1 MSESSSPATPSRG
14 RPSTPAITFSALAI
28 VLFTIWTVLVAT
40 GVLDGMDRAT
50 LAPVPVF
57 EARSVQIAAAI
68 SIVFSPPILLLVL
81 LCLAWWASRRRLHN
95 LTVSLILAAIPG
107 TAINWLMKLL
117 IADPRPPQRLPL
129 LTVFGPSYPAEHL
142 SSVAMVALMVGA
154 TVVVS
159 RQDRIVVWTW
169 QVIGLLAVL
178 LLGLCS
184 WWLRSNWL
192 ADLIGGVLLGVAVAA
207 VSLMVARVRVLPRE
221 GLIAMAMSRQTPVT
235 AVDGAPE
242 ARCAIIYNPSKIV
255 DEAAFRRHVDYELS
269 RHQFVRTLWLPTTVD
284 EPGRGLAE
292 VAISKSVG
300 LVLVAG
306 GDGTVRSVCD
316 GMAGSGIPLGIV
328 PAGTGN
334 LLARNLGIPRD
345 ERAAIDVA
353 FDGQTRKID
362 LVKLRVDDQPETQ
375 HFAVMGGMGFDAAVF
390 EQTNAD
396 LKKAV
401 GSAAYFVAG
410 AQAAGFEPFAASV
423 QIDDHPPVSRR
434 LSVAVIGNVGFLQA
448 GIELFPDARPD
459 DGVLD
464 VILASPR
471 TLRDWA
477 RILTTVLAVRGTDEH
492 LVRRRGKRISIT
504 AEEPVAYQL
513 DGDTIGHAR
522 RLVASVDAQALTL
535 RVPDQSYERH
545 NPLGNLRR
553 SAPEQS

>member
-1 MSESSSPATPSRG
+1 
-14 RPSTPAITFSALAI
+14 
-28 VLFTIWTVLVAT
+28 
-40 GVLDGMDRAT
+40 
-50 LAPVPVF
+50 
-57 EARSVQIAAAI
+57 
-68 SIVFSPPILLLVL
+68 
-81 LCLAWWASRRRLHN
+81 
-95 LTVSLILAAIPG
+95 
-107 TAINWLMKLL
+107 
-117 IADPRPPQRLPL
+117 
-129 LTVFGPSYPAEHL
+129 
-142 SSVAMVALMVGA
+142 MVALMVGA

-334 LLARNLGIPRD
+334 LLARNLGIP
-345 ERAAIDVA
+345 A
-353 FDGQTRKID
+353 T
-362 LVKLRVDDQPETQ
+362 
-375 HFAVMGGMGFDAAVF
+375 
-390 EQTNAD
+390 
-396 LKKAV
+396 
-401 GSAAYFVAG
+401 
-410 AQAAGFEPFAASV
+410 SV
-423 QIDDHPPVSRR
+423 PPSM
-434 LSVAVIGNVGFLQA
+434 S
-448 GIELFPDARPD
+448 PSTARP
-459 DGVLD
+459 
-464 VILASPR
+464 
-471 TLRDWA
+471 A
-477 RILTTVLAVRGTDEH
+477 RSTW
-492 LVRRRGKRISIT
+492 
-504 AEEPVAYQL
+504 
-513 DGDTIGHAR
+513 
-522 RLVASVDAQALTL
+522 
-535 RVPDQSYERH
+535 
-545 NPLGNLRR
+545 
-553 SAPEQS
+553 